1 MSTHHKL
8 ALVTGAS
15 SGIGRAT
22 ALHLAA
28 NGWRVFGASRR
39 DSTVE
44 GRIEGLRLDVSDAA
58 AVAETL
64 RAWLSETGRIDL
76 LVNNAGFA
84 LVAGAEESSETQT
97 KAIFETNV
105 FGAMRVVRAVLPQMR
120 AQGSGR
126 IVNTSSIVGF
136 LPAPFSTLYAASK
149 HALEGWSESLDHEVR
164 TLGIRSILLEP
175 GFTTSDITAHMPEAD
190 AKLSAYDEG
199 REAVRAAF
207 AKALEVAPSA
217 DLVARAVLRAATT
230 RRPRVRYTIG
240 RDAAALALLR
250 RVMPSAV
257 FERAF
262 RRQFGLPAA

>member
-1 MSTHHKL
+1 MTAPRKV

-22 ALHLAA
+22 ALHLAEQ
-28 NGWRVFGASRR
+28 GWRVIGASRR
-39 DSTVE
+39 DSTVQ
-44 GRIEGLRLDVSDAA
+44 GRIEGLKLDVSDPV
-58 AVAETL
+58 AVSETMHD
-64 RAWLSETGRIDL
+64 WLGETGRIDL

-84 LVAGAEESSETQT
+84 LVAGAEDSSEAQA

-105 FGAMRVVRAVLPQMR
+105 FGAMRVARAVLPRMR

-126 IVNTSSIVGF
+126 IINISSIVGF

-175 GFTTSDITAHMPEAD
+175 GFTASDISTNMPAAD
-190 AKLSAYDEG
+190 AMLQDYEEG
-199 REAVRAAF
+199 REAVRAVF
-207 AKALEVAPSA
+207 ADALQSAPSA
-217 DLVARAVLRAATT
+217 DVVARAVLRAATLAK
-230 RRPRVRYTIG
+230 PRVRYTVG
-240 RDAAALALLR
+240 REAATLALLR
-250 RVMPSAV
+250 RVMPSSV

-262 RRQFGLPAA
+262 RKQFGLSAA